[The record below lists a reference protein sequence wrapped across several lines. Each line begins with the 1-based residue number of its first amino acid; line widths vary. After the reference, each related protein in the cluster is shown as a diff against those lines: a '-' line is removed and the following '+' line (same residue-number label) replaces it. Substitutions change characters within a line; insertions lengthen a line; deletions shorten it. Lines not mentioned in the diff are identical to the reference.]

1 MLILVHNICKHLLLE
16 TFMKYLFAILLVQ
29 LSFSVS
35 AASDLPPD
43 DEDEDEDTLPY
54 VKIKH
59 ATDFSLLAETARA
72 EEKII
77 LLEVSASY
85 CEYCEMLEEEFI
97 KPMLRNSDYTA
108 DVLIRKIDMDGYYP
122 ITDFSGNNT
131 SPDKFTR
138 DLKVLLTPT
147 LLFFDG
153 NGNEVSPRILGINSV
168 ELYGGYLDDG
178 LTAGL
183 KKIRSQ

>member
-1 MLILVHNICKHLLLE
+1 MILILVHNRWKHQLIEIFMKHL
-16 TFMKYLFAILLVQ
+16 FSILLIQ

-35 AASDLPPD
+35 AASDQPSD
-43 DEDEDEDTLPY
+43 DEDENTLPY
-54 VKIKH
+54 VEIKR